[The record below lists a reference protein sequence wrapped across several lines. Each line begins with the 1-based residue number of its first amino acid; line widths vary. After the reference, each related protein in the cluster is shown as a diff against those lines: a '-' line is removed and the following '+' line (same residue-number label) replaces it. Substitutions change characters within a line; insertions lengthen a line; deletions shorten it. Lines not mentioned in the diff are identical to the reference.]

1 MMTFLPHY
9 FGMSNNPKELPLG
22 GHKYTT
28 TTTGNHSQ
36 FNIQEMLRLNSW
48 SHELWEKI
56 RVNDIKAEHFHL
68 DFSVCVQACGFPL
81 I

>member
-1 MMTFLPHY
+1 MMTFLPRY

-28 TTTGNHSQ
+28 TTTGDHSQ

-48 SHELWEKI
+48 SREL
-56 RVNDIKAEHFHL
+56 
-68 DFSVCVQACGFPL
+68 
-81 I
+81 